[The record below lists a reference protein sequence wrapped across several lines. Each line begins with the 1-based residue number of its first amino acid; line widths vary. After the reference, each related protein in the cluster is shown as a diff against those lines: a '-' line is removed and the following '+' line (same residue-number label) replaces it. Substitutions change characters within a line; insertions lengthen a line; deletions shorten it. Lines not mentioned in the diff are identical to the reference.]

1 MPPHRSDGRDTGR
14 EPGDRGFTE
23 GQTLVILVGFFPA
36 GKNGRF
42 LVNIAGVTT

>member
-1 MPPHRSDGRDTGR
+1 MAGKRAA
-14 EPGDRGFTE
+14 EPGDRWVTE
-23 GQTLVILVGFFPA
+23 GQTPVILGGFFPA